1 MSQPLRLIPFQASHV
16 ANLHLRPQADAALS
30 RLGSLAERAQAY
42 EAAGPAWT
50 LFAGDWPLVCGGVVR
65 FWPGVGELWCWTGDD
80 AGRWSVAFARQAR
93 ECVWRLAAEHGFHR
107 VQAHVREADE
117 QARGFA
123 LFLGL
128 TLEGRCP
135 GYGPDQATH
144 LLYGRF
150 YGWKA

>member
-1 MSQPLRLIPFQASHV
+1 MSESLRLVPFQVRHV
-16 ANLHLRPQADAALS
+16 AGLRLRPQADATLS
-30 RLGSLAERAQAY
+30 RLGPVDELARGY

-65 FWPGVGELWCWTGDD
+65 FWPGAGELWCWTGDE

-93 ECVWRLAAEHGFHR
+93 QCVSRLGAEHGFHR

-123 LFLGL
+123 MFLGL

-135 GYGPDQATH
+135 GYGPDQATY

-150 YGWKA
+150 FGWKA

>member
-1 MSQPLRLIPFQASHV
+1 MSPSLRLIPFQAGHV
-16 ANLHLRPQADAALS
+16 AGLRLRPQANAALS
-30 RLGSLAERAQAY
+30 QLGPLTERARAY

-50 LFAGDWPLVCGGVVR
+50 LFVGDWPLVCGGVVR

-80 AGRWSVAFARQAR
+80 AGRWCVVFARQAR
-93 ECVWRLAAEHGFHR
+93 QCVSRLASDHGFHR
-107 VQAHVREADE
+107 VQAHVRESDE
-117 QARGFA
+117 QARNFA
-123 LFLGL
+123 FFLGL